1 MTETKKPAK
10 AKLQTKAKPVTTP
23 AAPQEIAAV
32 KSKTNRTNVEKWGKA
47 NIDAGWTCIPNIL
60 IRRQRT
66 LGLTALDLNIL
77 LHLLSFWWED
87 ENLPHP
93 SKETLAKAIGVT
105 ASTIQ
110 RRIRQ
115 MEGGGLLRRI
125 ERRRAKDRSE
135 TNLYD
140 LTPLRSILEPHA
152 ELELRERKASQKA
165 RHERMTKV
173 TKA

>member
-1 MTETKKPAK
+1 
-10 AKLQTKAKPVTTP
+10 
-23 AAPQEIAAV
+23 
-32 KSKTNRTNVEKWGKA
+32 
-47 NIDAGWTCIPNIL
+47 
-60 IRRQRT
+60 
-66 LGLTALDLNIL
+66 LTALDLNIL

-105 ASTIQ
+105 ASTVQ
-110 RRIRQ
+110 RRVRA

-125 ERRRAKDRSE
+125 ERRKANDRSE

-140 LTPLRSILEPHA
+140 LAPLRSILEPHA
-152 ELELRERKASQKA
+152 ELELKERKASQKA
-165 RHERMTKV
+165 RHDRMTKV